1 MKTRISLIV
10 GNGEI
15 GSALKEVLEKKY
27 TVVIKDKEPLELDE
41 SIQVGVMHIAI
52 PYTRNFE
59 KIVHN
64 YQIQYK
70 PKYTVIHSTVPMGT
84 CKRLGAYDSPVRG
97 VHPHLAK
104 SLKTFVKYL
113 APQSQ
118 YLKKYFET
126 AGIKIKLVKDSKT
139 TEALK
144 LWCTTLYG
152 INIIVE
158 KEMYAF
164 CKKYGVDFNIVYTDT
179 NTTYNQGYKE
189 LGFPQYQKYI
199 LKHMNGG
206 CGGHCVINNCNI
218 LKPISASARFIL
230 EQNKKYG
237 LQPGK

>member
-1 MKTRISLIV
+1 MKTRISLIC
-10 GNGEI
+10 GAGEI
-15 GSALKEVLEKKY
+15 GTALKEVLEKKY
-27 TVVIKDKEPLELDE
+27 RVVIKDKEPLELEE
-41 SIQVGVMHIAI
+41 SIQVDVLHIAI
-52 PYTRNFE
+52 PYTKSFE
-59 KIVHN
+59 KIVHD

-104 SLKTFVKYL
+104 SLTTFVKYL

-118 YLKKYFET
+118 YLKRYFET

-152 INIIVE
+152 INVIAE

-164 CKKYGVDFNIVYTDT
+164 CKKYGVDFNTVYTDT
-179 NTTYNQGYKE
+179 NLTYNQGYKE
-189 LGFPQYQKYI
+189 LGFPQYQKYV

-206 CGGHCVINNCNI
+206 LGGHCILPNAHI
-218 LKPISASARFIL
+218 LKKISPIARFIL
-230 EQNKKYG
+230 KENERYK
-237 LQPGK
+237 